1 MATMHGHGKGKS
13 RSHSPKA
20 EKPYWLK
27 LEPKDIEELV
37 VKLGKE
43 GMNSDMIGLVLRDS
57 YSIPNVKSLT
67 NKKISKILK
76 ENGINEE
83 PLGFKNLQ
91 KKEENIKKHLKTNKV
106 DKTAK
111 KGLQL
116 TQAKLHRLKKY
127 YKMY

>member
-27 LEPKDIEELV
+27 LEPKEIEELV

-43 GMNSDMIGLVLRDS
+43 GMSSDKIGLVLRDTH
-57 YSIPNVKSLT
+57 SIPNVKSLT
-67 NKKISKILK
+67 KKKISKILK
-76 ENGINEE
+76 ENGMNEE
-83 PLGFKNLQ
+83 HLSFKNLQ
-91 KKEENIKKHLKTNKV
+91 KKEENIKKHLKTNQV
-106 DKTAK
+106 DKTAR

-127 YKMY
+127 YEMY

>member
-27 LEPKDIEELV
+27 LEAKEIEELV

-43 GMNSDMIGLVLRDS
+43 GMSSDKIGLVLRDTH
-57 YSIPNVKSLT
+57 SIPNVKSLT
-67 NKKISKILK
+67 KKKISKILK
-76 ENGINEE
+76 ENGITEE
-83 PLGFKNLQ
+83 HLSFNNLQ
-91 KKEENIKKHLKTNKV
+91 KKEANIKKHLKTNQV
-106 DKTAK
+106 DKTAR

-127 YKMY
+127 YEMY

>member
-27 LEPKDIEELV
+27 LEPKEIEDLV
-37 VKLGKE
+37 MKLAKE
-43 GMNSDMIGLVLRDS
+43 GMTSDKIGLVLRDS

-67 NKKISKILK
+67 KKKISKILK
-76 ENGINEE
+76 DNGINEDS
-83 PLGFKNLQ
+83 LSFKNLQ
-91 KKEENIKKHLKTNKV
+91 KKEENIKRHLKGNQV

>member
-13 RSHSPKA
+13 RSHAPKS

-27 LEPKDIEELV
+27 LEAKEIEDLII
-37 VKLGKE
+37 KLAKE
-43 GMNSDMIGLVLRDS
+43 GMTSDKIGLVLRDS

-67 NKKISKILK
+67 KKKISKILK
-76 ENGINEE
+76 EHGIDEGSLN
-83 PLGFKNLQ
+83 FKNLQ
-91 KKEENIKKHLKTNKV
+91 KKEENIKRHLKSNQV
-106 DKTAK
+106 DKTAR

-127 YKMY
+127 HNMY